1 LLRVPTGHHRNRR
14 PYETRA
20 FLFLFCLVWILGFT
34 PNVYGQSNFYQARSI
49 RVVRGGQPGDLYDL
63 WTRLIAQHLGKHIP
77 GNPDVTVQNMP
88 GAGSVIAANYVY
100 NVAKPDGLTLGS
112 INPAIYMDQLI
123 GRKEVQFDWAKFNW
137 IGTPEQTDFVF
148 FIRGESPYKSIED
161 IRKAAEPPKCGSTG
175 TGSPLYHIPKLM
187 EETLGAKFNIVTG
200 YQGAG
205 DIDLALERGEM
216 HCRLITVAAFS
227 GREPFLTWKKNG
239 FVRPLM
245 QTGQKRDPSLPDVPT
260 FYELMDR
267 YKTPE
272 AGRRL
277 ATLVLAPSMF
287 GRPMVTTPGVPGE
300 QVKVLREAWNKTL
313 KDPELLAEAKKRGWL
328 VGPVTGEELESLAKE
343 VVAQPPEVIQRLKKL
358 LGE

>member
-1 LLRVPTGHHRNRR
+1 MRKKFVGRTLGAMLLALSFSVHAQ
-14 PYETRA
+14 E
-20 FLFLFCLVWILGFT
+20 
-34 PNVYGQSNFYQARSI
+34 NFFQGKSI
-49 RVVRGGQPGDLYDL
+49 RVIRGGQPGDLYDL
-63 WTRLIAQHLGKHIP
+63 WARLIANHLGKYIP
-77 GNPDVTVQNMP
+77 ANPSIVVQNMP
-88 GAGSVIAANYVY
+88 GAGSVIAANYIY
-100 NVAKPDGLTLGS
+100 GVAKPDGLTIGS

-148 FIRGESPYKSIED
+148 FMRGESPYKSIED
-161 IRKAAEPPKCGSTG
+161 IRKATDPPKCGSTG

-187 EETLGAKFNIVTG
+187 EETVGTRFSIVTG

-245 QTGQKRDPSLPDVPT
+245 QTGRKRDPSLPDVPT

-328 VGPVTGEELESLAKE
+328 VGPVDGEQLATLAKE
-343 VVAQPPEVIQRLKKL
+343 VIDQPPEVVQRLKKL

>member
-1 LLRVPTGHHRNRR
+1 MRKKFVGRTLGAMLLALSFSVH
-14 PYETRA
+14 A
-20 FLFLFCLVWILGFT
+20 
-34 PNVYGQSNFYQARSI
+34 QDNFFQGKSI
-49 RVVRGGQPGDLYDL
+49 RVIRGGQPGDLYDL
-63 WTRLIAQHLGKHIP
+63 WARLIANHLGKYIP
-77 GNPDVTVQNMP
+77 ANPSIVVQNMP
-88 GAGSVIAANYVY
+88 GAGSVIAANYIY
-100 NVAKPDGLTLGS
+100 GVAKPDGLTIGS

-148 FIRGESPYKSIED
+148 FMRGESPYKSIED
-161 IRKAAEPPKCGSTG
+161 IRKATDPPKCGSTG

-187 EETLGAKFNIVTG
+187 EETVGTRFSIVTG

-245 QTGQKRDPSLPDVPT
+245 QTGRKRDPSLPDVPT

-328 VGPVTGEELESLAKE
+328 VGPVDGEQLATLAKE
-343 VVAQPPEVIQRLKKL
+343 VIDQPPEVVQRLKKL

>member
-1 LLRVPTGHHRNRR
+1 MRKQVTVLTLCALLLALSFPVH
-14 PYETRA
+14 A
-20 FLFLFCLVWILGFT
+20 
-34 PNVYGQSNFYQARSI
+34 QDNFFQGKSI
-49 RVVRGGQPGDLYDL
+49 RVIRGGQAGDLYDL
-63 WTRLIAQHLGKHIP
+63 WARLIASHLGKHIP
-77 GNPDVTVQNMP
+77 GNPSIVVQNMP

-100 NVAKPDGLTLGS
+100 SVAKPDGLTIGS
-112 INPAIYMDQLI
+112 LNPAIYMDQLI

-148 FIRGESPYKSIED
+148 FVRGDSTYKSIED

-187 EETLGAKFNIVTG
+187 EETLGTKFNIVTG

-245 QTGQKRDPSLPDVPT
+245 QTGRTRDPSVPDVTT

-277 ATLVLAPSMF
+277 ATLVLAPSRF

-313 KDPELLAEAKKRGWL
+313 KDPELLAEATKRGWL

>member
-1 LLRVPTGHHRNRR
+1 MRTYKTAVAVIL
-14 PYETRA
+14 
-20 FLFLFCLVWILGFT
+20 CLSFFVGVSSIFASILHA
-34 PNVYGQSNFYQARSI
+34 QSPFYQGKSI
-49 RVVRGGQPGDLYDL
+49 RVIRGGQAGDLYDG
-63 WTRLIAQHLGKHIP
+63 WARLIANHLGKHIA
-77 GNPDVTVQNMP
+77 GNPNIVVQNMP

-100 NVAKPDGLTLGS
+100 GVAKPDGLTVGS
-112 INPAIYMDQLI
+112 LNPAIYMDQLI
-123 GRKEVQFDWAKFNW
+123 GRKEVQFDWSKFLW

-148 FIRGESPYKSIED
+148 FMRGESPYKSIED

-187 EETLGAKFNIVTG
+187 EETLGTKFNIVTG

-205 DIDLALERGEM
+205 DIDLAVERGEM

-239 FVRPLM
+239 FVRPLV
-245 QTGQKRDPSLPDVPT
+245 QTGRKRDPSLPDVAT

-267 YKTPE
+267 YKTTE
-272 AGRRL
+272 TGRRL
-277 ATLVLAPSMF
+277 ATLILAPSEF
-287 GRPMVTTPGVPGE
+287 GRPMVAPPGIPVDRL
-300 QVKVLREAWNKTL
+300 KLLREAWNMTL

-328 VGPVTGEELESLAKE
+328 VGPVAGEELESLAKE
-343 VVAQPPEVIQRLKKL
+343 VIAQPPDVIARLKKL

>member
-1 LLRVPTGHHRNRR
+1 MRKKFVGRTLGAMLLALSFSVHAQ
-14 PYETRA
+14 E
-20 FLFLFCLVWILGFT
+20 
-34 PNVYGQSNFYQARSI
+34 NFFQGKSI
-49 RVVRGGQPGDLYDL
+49 RVIRGGQPGDLYDL
-63 WTRLIAQHLGKHIP
+63 WARLIANHLGKYIP
-77 GNPDVTVQNMP
+77 ANPSIVVQNMP
-88 GAGSVIAANYVY
+88 GAGSVIAANYIY
-100 NVAKPDGLTLGS
+100 GVAKPDGLTIGS

-148 FIRGESPYKSIED
+148 FMRGESPYKSIED
-161 IRKAAEPPKCGSTG
+161 IRKATDPPKCGSTG

-187 EETLGAKFNIVTG
+187 EETVGTRFSIVTG

-245 QTGQKRDPSLPDVPT
+245 QTGRKRDPSLPDVPT

-313 KDPELLAEAKKRGWL
+313 KDPELLAEAKKRGW
-328 VGPVTGEELESLAKE
+328 PVEPVDGEQLATLAKE
-343 VVAQPPEVIQRLKKL
+343 VIDQPPEVVQRLKKL

>member
-1 LLRVPTGHHRNRR
+1 MKKQVTVLTLCAVLLALSSSVH
-14 PYETRA
+14 A
-20 FLFLFCLVWILGFT
+20 
-34 PNVYGQSNFYQARSI
+34 QDNFFQGKSI
-49 RVVRGGQPGDLYDL
+49 RVIRGGQPGDLYDL
-63 WTRLIAQHLGKHIP
+63 WARLIANHLGKYIP
-77 GNPDVTVQNMP
+77 ANPSIVVQNMP
-88 GAGSVIAANYVY
+88 GAGSVIAANYIY
-100 NVAKPDGLTLGS
+100 GVAKPDGLTIGS

-148 FIRGESPYKSIED
+148 FMRGESPYKSIED
-161 IRKAAEPPKCGSTG
+161 IRKATDPPKCGSTG

-187 EETLGAKFNIVTG
+187 EETVGTRFSIVTG

-245 QTGQKRDPSLPDVPT
+245 QTGRKRDPSLPDVPT

-328 VGPVTGEELESLAKE
+328 VGPVDGEQLATLAKE
-343 VVAQPPEVIQRLKKL
+343 VIDQPPEVVQRLKKL

>member
-1 LLRVPTGHHRNRR
+1 MGKSKLLH
-14 PYETRA
+14 ETRG

-77 GNPDVTVQNMP
+77 GNPDVTVHNMP

-300 QVKVLREAWNKTL
+300 RVKVLREAWNKTL